1 MNFVAV
7 DYGSFVGQKDCY
19 CCCQRTLEHTDTHY
33 INQNYIPKYCVEASI
48 PVLAIPEPNPEG
60 VKLLEAEDNHI
71 DKSKLRIFNK
81 LPRNSLDL
89 ADRMCG
95 TNCYE
100 QEGYVCMY
108 HKSESQYHCHRPW
121 NPWTTWEN
129 DSYAY
134 ESGIASLSLSILSL
148 TLKFLL

>member
-1 MNFVAV
+1 MNCF
-7 DYGSFVGQKDCY
+7 
-19 CCCQRTLEHTDTHY
+19 CCCRSKWEDC
-33 INQNYIPKYCVEASI
+33 IDADPADDGIR
-48 PVLAIPEPNPEG
+48 PNPEG
-60 VKLLEAEDNHI
+60 MKLLEAEDNHI

-134 ESGIASLSLSILSL
+134 ESGIASLSLSLLPLIF
-148 TLKFLL
+148 KFLL